1 MERKMKTGQKQ
12 FFTLIELLVVI
23 AIIAILASMLLPALN
38 KARETAK
45 AIACSNNLSQMGKA
59 AILYQDDY
67 NDWMIP
73 MKVDAP
79 TPPSKSWH
87 YLIRPYLGIYEK
99 ETSYFPI
106 NKLCPSAVVAHRKTH
121 VNYPNCGYL
130 PYSYGMNREGLA
142 TSGYRGIKSSKVR
155 NISSKVYII
164 DGLDWLITYTK
175 SNYNL
180 YYGVNG
186 EVGGGNVT
194 AYRHNKGANV
204 LFYDGHVK
212 RMQYKELWNGDTG
225 TFLNEKWNVTK

>member
-1 MERKMKTGQKQ
+1 MKTKQ
-12 FFTLIELLVVI
+12 PFTLIELLVVI

-38 KARETAK
+38 KARDTAK
-45 AIACSNNLSQMGKA
+45 AITCSNNLSQMGKA
-59 AILYQDDY
+59 ATLYQDDY
-67 NDWMIP
+67 DGWMIP
-73 MKVDAP
+73 MKVDS
-79 TPPSKSWH
+79 TSQTWS
-87 YLIRPYLGIYEK
+87 YLIRPYLGVYAK
-99 ETSYFPI
+99 NTFYFPV
-106 NKLCPSAVVAHRKTH
+106 NKLCPSAVVAHRNTH

-130 PYSYGMNREGLA
+130 SYSYGMNREGLA
-142 TSGYRGIKSSKVR
+142 TSGYRGIKSSKIR

-164 DGLDWLITYTK
+164 DGLDWIITYTK

-212 RMQYKELWNGDTG
+212 KCSPMNYGMETQAHC
-225 TFLNEKWNVTK
+225 